1 MLNLNIILLHIGHS
15 SDLIQPHYLPLISIA
30 LSARFESATQ
40 TPVFQIYTFHNL
52 FFMLNLSIKKPF
64 ILKSSLSFGDLNT
77 GGKRLDTF
85 R

>member
-1 MLNLNIILLHIGHS
+1 MLKLNIILLHIGHN
-15 SDLIQPHYLPLISIA
+15 SDLIQSQYLPLISIA

-40 TPVFQIYTFHNL
+40 TPISLIYTSHNL

-64 ILKSSLSFGDLNT
+64 ILKSFLSFGRLSTVKN
-77 GGKRLDTF
+77 RLDTF